1 MHSQVNSQTSRRAW
15 NKFAELLKE
24 VNDETKEVREHEIAK
39 HRLDGFRLA
48 FEHTLNGDY
57 LYEDVD
63 RPMCCGEFLDW
74 KYKGEM

>member
-1 MHSQVNSQTSRRAW
+1 MHNQVNSQTW
-15 NKFAELLKE
+15 NKFEELLKA
-24 VNDETKEVREHEIAK
+24 VNDETKTHREHEIAK

-57 LYEDVD
+57 LYEDVE

-74 KYKGEM
+74 GQKGEM

>member
-1 MHSQVNSQTSRRAW
+1 MHNQVNSQTW
-15 NKFAELLKE
+15 NKFAALLKE
-24 VNDETKEVREHEIAK
+24 VNDETKTHREHETAK